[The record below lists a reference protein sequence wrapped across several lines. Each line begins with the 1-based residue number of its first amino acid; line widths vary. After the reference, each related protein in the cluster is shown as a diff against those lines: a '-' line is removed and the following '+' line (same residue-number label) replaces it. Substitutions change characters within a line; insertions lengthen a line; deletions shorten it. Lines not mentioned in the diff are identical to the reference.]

1 MEIALAI
8 IGSGILTKVLDAVLD
23 YLRERKN
30 PMKVGMRMCLLKH
43 IQDYGKELIEKGS
56 VTQQQLKAFDEAY
69 KAYKDLGGDGF
80 ADKIYSEVHGLRIE
94 L

>member
-8 IGSGILTKVLDAVLD
+8 IGSGILTKLLDAFLD

-43 IQDYGKELIEKGS
+43 IQDYGKELIEKNS

-80 ADKIYSEVHGLRIE
+80 ADKIHKEVHDLDIA

>member
-8 IGSGILTKVLDAVLD
+8 IGSGILTKLLDAFLD

-43 IQDYGKELIEKGS
+43 IQDYGKELIEKDS
-56 VTQQQLKAFDEAY
+56 VTQQQLRAFDEAY

-80 ADKIYSEVHGLRIE
+80 ADKIHSEVHDLGIQL
-94 L
+94 